1 MFVSNGGNVVKK
13 ENIKNLLVF
22 VLSFILYYIFG
33 TSLIYLILEAI
44 FNVNN
49 SLFPSY
55 IHDLNFRERGL
66 ANLSQLISS
75 VIILIVY
82 IVIYFKSLRDNF
94 SFLKNYKLIIKTI
107 GYAFLVYFV
116 TICYNLFL
124 PLAGGSGE
132 DGSNVA
138 LIKQSMVNQYWVM
151 LVLVVVLGPIIEEL
165 MFRFIPFKSLKEK
178 ISKNILL
185 LITSVL
191 FTVPH
196 VITLFNSVDLHGD
209 LLALPKYLIV
219 GWMLG
224 SYYHKNNDIG
234 RVILVHMVYNI
245 ISFVLMSITLSMI

>member
-1 MFVSNGGNVVKK
+1 MGERIVKK
-13 ENIKNLLVF
+13 ENIKDLLVF
-22 VLSFILYYIFG
+22 ILSFILYYIFG

-44 FNVNN
+44 YNINN

-55 IHDLNFRERGL
+55 MLDVSFKERGL
-66 ANLSQLISS
+66 ANIAQLISS
-75 VIILIVY
+75 IIILLVF
-82 IVIYFKSLRDNF
+82 IVIYFKNLKYHF
-94 SFLKNYKLIIKTI
+94 SFIKNWKLVVKTI

-138 LIKQSMVNQYWVM
+138 LIKQSMIHQYYIM
-151 LVLVVVLGPIIEEL
+151 LVLVVVLGPVIEEL

-178 ISKNILL
+178 VSRNTLL
-185 LITSVL
+185 IITSVL
-191 FTVPH
+191 FTIPH

-219 GWMLG
+219 GWMFG
-224 SYYHKNNDIG
+224 SYYYKNNDIG
-234 RVILVHMVYNI
+234 RIILVHMVYNI
-245 ISFVLMSITLSMI
+245 ISFVLMSVTLSMI